1 MPKSR
6 TLEDTL
12 AALNRLRDDPTSD
25 AALAQLRQVLA
36 GKSSH
41 AAAKAAQIAGESEIG
56 VLAADLVAAFERFM
70 VNPVKTDP
78 NCRAKAA
85 IADALYRIGH
95 DAETVFLRGIHHR
108 QMEPVY
114 GGRVD
119 TAIDL
124 RAASALGLVR
134 MNYPDALVELA
145 DLLADPESRVR
156 AAAAQ
161 AIAYAGSEH
170 GVPLLRLKVL
180 SGDDDP
186 TVISECLSALL
197 RLAPASSL
205 PFAARLL
212 DAADAAISEAAALAL
227 GGSRLPEAF
236 EVLRQ
241 WWDRIADVALR
252 RTALLAIAM
261 LRRDQPL
268 DFLLALIK
276 EADGPTAREAI
287 AALGMYHHDDAIRQR
302 VQECVE
308 QRKDVDLRAAFAD
321 TF

>member
-1 MPKSR
+1 MPKSHR
-6 TLEDTL
+6 LEDTL

-25 AALAQLRQVLA
+25 AALAQLRQVLN

-41 AAAKAAQIAGESEIG
+41 ATAKAAQIAGEFEISA
-56 VLAADLVAAFERFM
+56 LAPDLVTAFEQFM
-70 VNPVKTDP
+70 VNPVKSDP
-78 NCRAKAA
+78 NCGAKAA

-95 DAETVFLRGIHHR
+95 EAETVFLRGIRYR

-119 TAIDL
+119 TAADL
-124 RAASALGLVR
+124 RAACGLGLVR
-134 MNYPDALVELA
+134 MNHPEALVELA

-161 AIAYAGSEH
+161 AVAYYGSDH

-180 SGDDDP
+180 SGDDDAA
-186 TVISECLSALL
+186 VISECLAALL

-205 PFAARLL
+205 PFATRLL
-212 DAADAAISEAAALAL
+212 DALEPSISEAAALAL

-241 WWDRIADVALR
+241 WWDRIADMALR

-261 LRRDQPL
+261 LRRDRPL
-268 DFLLALIK
+268 DFLIALIK
-276 EADGPTAREAI
+276 EANGPTAREAI
-287 AALGMYHHDDAIRQR
+287 VALAVYKHDDTVRQR
-302 VQECVE
+302 VEACVI
-308 QRKDVDLRAAFAD
+308 QRKDVDLHKAFAAAF
-321 TF
+321 

>member
-12 AALNRLRDDPTSD
+12 AALNRLRDDPTSA

-41 AAAKAAQIAGESEIG
+41 AAAKAAQIAGEFEISA
-56 VLAADLVAAFERFM
+56 VVSDLMAAFDRFM
-70 VNPVKTDP
+70 VNPVKSDP

-95 DAETVFLRGIHHR
+95 DDESVFLRGIRHR

-124 RAASALGLVR
+124 RAACALGLAR
-134 MNYPDALVELA
+134 MNHPEVLIELA
-145 DLLADPESRVR
+145 DLLADPESRGR

-161 AIAYAGSEH
+161 AITYSGSDH

-180 SGDDDP
+180 SGDDDSS
-186 TVISECLSALL
+186 VISECLAGLL

-212 DAADAAISEAAALAL
+212 DAPDASISEAAALAL

-236 EVLRQ
+236 DVLRQ
-241 WWDRIADVALR
+241 WWERTTTVALR

-287 AALGMYHHDDAIRQR
+287 AALAMYRHDDAFRQR
-302 VQECVE
+302 VQECIDHRQDVE
-308 QRKDVDLRAAFAD
+308 LRAAFAEA
-321 TF
+321 F

>member
-1 MPKSR
+1 MPKSHR
-6 TLEDTL
+6 LEDTL
-12 AALNRLRDDPTSD
+12 AALNRLREDPSSD
-25 AALAQLRQVLA
+25 AALAQLRQVLK

-41 AAAKAAQIAGESEIG
+41 ATAKAAQIAGESEISA
-56 VLAADLVAAFERFM
+56 LAPDLVAAFEQFM
-70 VNPVKTDP
+70 VNPVKSDP

-85 IADALYRIGH
+85 IADALYRIGYE
-95 DAETVFLRGIHHR
+95 AEMVFLRGIRHR

-119 TAIDL
+119 TAADL
-124 RAASALGLVR
+124 RAACALGLVR
-134 MNYPDALVELA
+134 MNHPEALVELG
-145 DLLADPESRVR
+145 DLLADPESSVR

-161 AIAYAGSEH
+161 AVAYYGSDQ

-180 SGDDDP
+180 SGDDDA
-186 TVISECLSALL
+186 TVISECLAALL

-212 DAADAAISEAAALAL
+212 DAPEPSSNEAAALAL

-236 EVLRQ
+236 DVLRQ

-268 DFLLALIK
+268 DFLISLVK
-276 EADGPTAREAI
+276 EANGPTAREAI
-287 AALGMYHHDDAIRQR
+287 AALGMYRHDDTVRQR
-302 VQECVE
+302 VEACVI
-308 QRKDVDLRAAFAD
+308 QRKDVDLRKAFAEA
-321 TF
+321 F

>member
-1 MPKSR
+1 MPKSHA
-6 TLEDTL
+6 LEDTL

-25 AALAQLRQVLA
+25 VALAQLRQVLK

-41 AAAKAAQIAGESEIG
+41 ATAKAAQIAGEFEIG
-56 VLAADLVAAFERFM
+56 ALAPDLAAAFEQFM
-70 VNPVKTDP
+70 VNPVKSDP

-85 IADALYRIGH
+85 IADALYRIG
-95 DAETVFLRGIHHR
+95 DEAETVFLRGIRHR

-124 RAASALGLVR
+124 RAACGLGLAR
-134 MNYPDALVELA
+134 MNHPEVLVELA

-156 AAAAQ
+156 AVAAQ
-161 AIAYAGSEH
+161 AVAYHGGDQ

-180 SGDDDP
+180 SGDDDA
-186 TVISECLSALL
+186 TVISECLAALL

-212 DAADAAISEAAALAL
+212 DAPEAAISEAAALAL

-236 EVLRQ
+236 DVLRQ
-241 WWDRIADVALR
+241 WWERIGDVALR

-261 LRRDQPL
+261 LRRDRAL
-268 DFLLALIK
+268 DFLMTLIK
-276 EADGPTAREAI
+276 DANGPTAREAI
-287 AALGMYHHDDAIRQR
+287 AALAVYRHDDAVRQR
-302 VQECVE
+302 VEACVT
-308 QRKDVDLRAAFAD
+308 QRKDVDLGKAFAEA
-321 TF
+321 F

>member
-6 TLEDTL
+6 RIEDAL
-12 AALNRLRDDPTSD
+12 AALNQLRAAPTSD
-25 AALAQLRQVLA
+25 AALAQLRKALA

-41 AAAKAAQIAGESEIG
+41 VAAKAAQIAGESEIG
-56 VLAADLVAAFERFM
+56 ALVPDLVAAFERFM
-70 VNPVKTDP
+70 QNPVKSDP
-78 NCRAKAA
+78 NCSAKAA

-95 DAETVFLRGIHHR
+95 DDESVFLRGIHHR

-134 MNYPDALVELA
+134 MNYADALVELA
-145 DLLADPESRVR
+145 DLLADPEPRAR

-161 AIAYAGSEH
+161 AIAYCGSDH

-186 TVISECLSALL
+186 SVISECLAGLL
-197 RLAPASSL
+197 RLATASSL

-212 DAADAAISEAAALAL
+212 DASNASIREAAALAL

-236 EVLRQ
+236 GVLRQ
-241 WWDRIADVALR
+241 WWERTADVTLR

-268 DFLLALIK
+268 DFLLSLI
-276 EADGPTAREAI
+276 ADANGPTAREAI
-287 AALGMYHHDDAIRQR
+287 AALAMYRHDDAVRQR
-302 VQECVE
+302 VRECIDR
-308 QRKDVDLRAAFAD
+308 RKDVDLRGAFAD
-321 TF
+321 AF

>member
-1 MPKSR
+1 MAKSHA
-6 TLEDTL
+6 LEDTL
-12 AALNRLRDDPTSD
+12 AALSRLRDDPTSA
-25 AALAQLRQVLA
+25 AALAELRKALN

-41 AAAKAAQIAGESEIG
+41 AVAKAAQIAGESEIG
-56 VLAADLVAAFERFM
+56 ALTPELVAAFERFM
-70 VNPVKTDP
+70 VNPVKSDP

-95 DAETVFLRGIHHR
+95 DDETIFLRGIRHR

-114 GGRVD
+114 GARVD

-124 RAASALGLVR
+124 RAACALGLAR
-134 MNYPDALVELA
+134 MNAPDVLVELG
-145 DLLADPESRVR
+145 DLLADPEARVR

-161 AIAYAGSEH
+161 AIAYYGSEH

-180 SGDDDP
+180 SGDDDA
-186 TVISECLSALL
+186 TVISECLTGLL

-212 DAADAAISEAAALAL
+212 DVTDPAISEAAALAL

-236 EVLRQ
+236 DVLRQ
-241 WWDRIADVALR
+241 WWDRTADVALR

-268 DFLLALIK
+268 DFLFSLIK
-276 EADGPTAREAI
+276 EANGPTARAAI
-287 AALGMYHHDDAIRQR
+287 AALGMYRHDDAVRQR
-302 VQECVE
+302 VMETVQ
-308 QRKDVDLRAAFAD
+308 QRTDVDLHAAVAD
-321 TF
+321 AF

>member
-12 AALNRLRDDPTSD
+12 AALHRLRDDPTS
-25 AALAQLRQVLA
+25 AAARAQLRQALA

-41 AAAKAAQIAGESEIG
+41 AAAKAAQIAGEFEIAA
-56 VLAADLVAAFERFM
+56 LASDLVAAFERFM

-95 DAETVFLRGIHHR
+95 DDESVFLRGIRHR

-119 TAIDL
+119 TAVDL
-124 RAASALGLVR
+124 RAACALGLAH
-134 MNYPDALVELA
+134 MNYPDVLVELA
-145 DLLADPESRVR
+145 DLLADPEARAR

-161 AIAYAGSEH
+161 AIAYYGSDH

-180 SGDDDP
+180 SGDDDS
-186 TVISECLSALL
+186 TVISECLAGLL

-205 PFAARLL
+205 VFAGRLL
-212 DAADAAISEAAALAL
+212 DAPDTAISEAAALAL

-236 EVLRQ
+236 DVLRQ
-241 WWDRIADVALR
+241 WWERTAAVALR

-268 DFLLALIK
+268 AFLLALIT

-287 AALGMYHHDDAIRQR
+287 AALGVYRHDDAVRQR
-302 VQECVE
+302 VQECID
-308 QRKDVDLRAAFAD
+308 QRTDVDLRAAFAAA
-321 TF
+321 F